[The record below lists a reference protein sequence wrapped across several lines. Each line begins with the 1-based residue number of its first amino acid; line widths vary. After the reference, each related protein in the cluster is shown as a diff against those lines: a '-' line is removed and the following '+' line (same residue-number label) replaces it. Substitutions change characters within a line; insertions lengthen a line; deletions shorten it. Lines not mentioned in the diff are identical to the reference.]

1 MAAIE
6 IRRALRIVIAAAS
19 TAIFLAGCNSAPP
32 AITRADYTAT
42 LNKYYEGRPMCLWPE
57 TVKFPAEDVTPDE
70 ATERGFAALVD
81 AGLLIRKPAGKH
93 APKGSSTFD
102 LTPEGR
108 SALDPDISDPGAGN
122 FCYGRRKI
130 TSIDRDRQNSHTTE
144 LIDFHYA
151 LPDPAAWSKEHS
163 IETAFP
169 QVVSEISSPHKAQVT
184 LLDTTDGWEVSG
196 TPAEIPTFNAPPR
209 KSALAKAKSLFSN
222 KKQQPS

>member
-57 TVKFPAEDVTPDE
+57 TVKFPAEDVTSDE